1 MTDSTDAEAATETVS
16 QPCAAEAVPQDVT
29 EDGRATLAT
38 SLAEAEER
46 IRQLT
51 AERDRFRSSF
61 DACLAAIEAERQERR
76 AAEAELERLRNPSLP
91 SILINT
97 MPKSGSVYIHKHLG
111 QALGMPFSNLGN
123 GYTLADQVQ
132 YWSAK
137 SFIGTSS
144 IAQNHFEPSD
154 INVQILDRLVGRW
167 ILHIRDPRQA
177 LLSWVHHLD
186 LLKAENREDALLWVT
201 PTPPPG
207 YFDLDLTDKIG
218 WNIVHYFPA
227 LVDWLRGW
235 LKVYDRGRF
244 NILLTTYDELI
255 TDEHRLFGRILDFH
269 GIARQRFQ
277 FTPLPKDRGVHFRKG
292 DPDEWRSVY
301 TPPQIEACN
310 ALLPDQLLE
319 RFGWVR

>member
-1 MTDSTDAEAATETVS
+1 MTDSTDAEASPQAVL
-16 QPCAAEAVPQDVT
+16 QPHTAESVPPAAI
-29 EDGRATLAT
+29 EDGRDTLAT
-38 SLAEAEER
+38 SLAEAEEQ
-46 IRQLT
+46 ILALT

-61 DACLAAIEAERQERR
+61 DACLAALEAERLTRR
-76 AAEAELERLRNPSLP
+76 ASEAELERLRNPPLS

-137 SFIGTSS
+137 SFIGSSS
-144 IAQNHFEPSD
+144 ISQNHFEPSD
-154 INVQILDRLVGRW
+154 INVQILDRVVGRW

-207 YFDLDLTDKIG
+207 YFELELSEKIG
-218 WNIVHYFPA
+218 WNIVHYYPD

-255 TDEHRLFGRILDFH
+255 ADERRLFDRILDFH
-269 GIARQRFQ
+269 GIPRQRFQ
-277 FTPLPKDRGVHFRKG
+277 FMPLPKDRDVHFRKG

-301 TPPQIEACN
+301 SPSQIEACN
-310 ALLPDQLLE
+310 AHLPDHLLE
-319 RFGWVR
+319 RFGWNR